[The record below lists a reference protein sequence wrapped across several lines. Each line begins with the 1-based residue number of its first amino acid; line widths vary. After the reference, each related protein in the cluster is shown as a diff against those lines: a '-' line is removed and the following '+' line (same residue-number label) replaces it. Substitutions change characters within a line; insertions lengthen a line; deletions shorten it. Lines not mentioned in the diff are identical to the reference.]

1 MTLYFYDRQYCINRD
16 WHSEG
21 VGIFHVNGGELL
33 CFEEFFIETNTDDW
47 VKNQRTIGELP
58 THEEFWQ
65 KMMNNPL
72 PRRFPNETIDNI
84 DVRYHASCGQ
94 QKRGGIDWN
103 EMTHGEPESHYK
115 GEGKKAVSEV
125 ETSLIRRYRNGYE
138 AHYIDRTLHGKT
150 YRMAGNPTGLVALPE
165 EKIMLLTRDWT
176 VVVFL
181 EDLADL
187 NRIEC
192 ELNLHRINE

>member
-1 MTLYFYDRQYCINRD
+1 MKIKDLCAQMDWQYQKFRRRIKANDFSPEDLALIAHSMNTLQPY
-16 WHSEG
+16 
-21 VGIFHVNGGELL
+21 
-33 CFEEFFIETNTDDW
+33 
-47 VKNQRTIGELP
+47 LP
-58 THEEFWQ
+58 PTSVEALTGDP
-65 KMMNNPL
+65 PL
-72 PRRFPNETIDNI
+72 PDETLDNI

-150 YRMAGNPTGLVALPE
+150 YRMEGNQTGLVALPE

-192 ELNLHRINE
+192 ELNLHRIEEK